1 VAAGASAPAEA
12 AVSGAAAP
20 RGVGEMAAAITGF
33 VQRLLRL
40 LRHHWAEGQL
50 RRALPPESLAELERL
65 ITMSEQRHTGQI
77 RICVEPGLP
86 PSYLWRD
93 ATPRERAITLFG
105 KLRVWDT
112 EHNNG
117 ALIYLLLAD
126 HAIEIVADR
135 ALARTLPAEQWQ
147 TLISD
152 MGAAF
157 QGGHYAMG
165 MTAALERVSLLLETN
180 FPRDPLQPVQDGS
193 DNLPDAVVIQHH

>member
-1 VAAGASAPAEA
+1 MNWIHQTA
-12 AVSGAAAP
+12 
-20 RGVGEMAAAITGF
+20 
-33 VQRLLRL
+33 RL
-40 LRHHWAEGQL
+40 LRHRWAENLLRSTASPALLGQL
-50 RRALPPESLAELERL
+50 TQAVA
-65 ITMSEQRHTGQI
+65 TSEQRHSGQV
-77 RICVEPGLP
+77 RICIEAGLP
-86 PSYLWRD
+86 ASYIWRN
-93 ATPRERAITLFG
+93 ASARERAIAMFS

-180 FPRDPLQPVQDGS
+180 FPRDPLQPVHDGS

>member
-1 VAAGASAPAEA
+1 
-12 AVSGAAAP
+12 
-20 RGVGEMAAAITGF
+20 MAAAITGF
-33 VQRLLRL
+33 VQRLVRL

-50 RRALPPESLAELERL
+50 RRALPPETLAELERL

-86 PSYLWRD
+86 PSYIWRD

-112 EHNNG
+112 EHNTG

-135 ALARTLPAEQWQ
+135 ALARTLPAQQWQ

-152 MGAAF
+152 MQAAF

-180 FPRDPLQPVQDGS
+180 FPRDPLQPMHEGG
-193 DNLPDAVVIQHH
+193 DNLPDTVVIQRH